1 MIMNQVL
8 ILTRNI
14 LNEQEIQQKL
24 QVLNYEV
31 YCSANHFED
40 YNQQVQTPEVFKFFQ
55 YVILSESIC
64 ESEVKAL
71 VPVLRKQSVN
81 IIRKVDTNLTTV
93 DQEYLETE
101 QIHAIISAE
110 DSVDELRE
118 CLYSLKKKMGAR
130 EETYHN
136 DKVVQLSGKVSLI
149 RPNYLSERSMTQLEI
164 QKFADT
170 LHRLSPIEARLI
182 SILIKSEDQVVTR
195 EELCRQIWNEEV
207 TKSHL
212 ASLSSMVTR
221 IKDKF
226 EHTPLE
232 NAAIHTLWGK
242 GYRVNPELLELIQ
255 NDEYFNRIVMNG

>member
-31 YCSANHFED
+31 YCSANYFES
-40 YNQQVQTPEVFKFFQ
+40 YSQQIQTPEVFKFFQ

-64 ESEVKAL
+64 ESEVKSLVAL
-71 VPVLRKQSVN
+71 LKNQSVN
-81 IIRKVDTNLTTV
+81 IIRKVDTNLTTM

-101 QIHAIISAE
+101 QIHAIISAD

-149 RPNYLSERSMTQLEI
+149 RPNYLSERSMTSLET

-170 LHRLSPIEARLI
+170 LHRLSPIEVKLI
-182 SILIKSEDQVVTR
+182 SILIEAESQVVTR
-195 EELCRQIWNEEV
+195 EDLCHKIWNDGIS
-207 TKSHL
+207 KSHL
-212 ASLSSMVTR
+212 ASLSSTVTR
-221 IKDKF
+221 IKSKF
-226 EHTPLE
+226 EKTTLD
-232 NAAIHTLWGK
+232 NVAIHTLWGK
-242 GYRVNPELLELIQ
+242 GYRLNPELLELIQ